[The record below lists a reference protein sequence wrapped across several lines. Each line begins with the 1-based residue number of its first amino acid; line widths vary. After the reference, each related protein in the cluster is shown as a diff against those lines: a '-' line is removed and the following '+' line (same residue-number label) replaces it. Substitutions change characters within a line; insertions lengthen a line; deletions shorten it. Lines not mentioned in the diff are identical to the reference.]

1 MRRISSLQNGVDAN
15 GINNMLRRYTSLFR
29 SIQKIHIHM
38 CLSYKRT
45 RIISYINLKKINMS
59 ANFDFVPNCREKF
72 TMHSRAQII
81 YHAVN
86 CDILS
91 LIFNA
96 NEGPSSSI
104 RHCIKE
110 ASMYDAPR
118 ISAHISCFSFY
129 YDSVLIS

>member
-1 MRRISSLQNGVDAN
+1 
-15 GINNMLRRYTSLFR
+15 
-29 SIQKIHIHM
+29 M

-118 ISAHISCFSFY
+118 ISAHISYFSFY